1 MCKPDA
7 GDNLSASK
15 RKIGLYSLEFV
26 NKDNSKL
33 EEINLINYFTSLIQT
48 INNKSF
54 EAKKEKIESSNK
66 FYFISYHNVKD
77 GTADIYQKGET
88 IDITFESAKVG
99 HRPDLI
105 DETTGS
111 KRKSPKKLHEGEDER
126 THFVAKFKKDEIIVA
141 LEERKVGVTIS
152 QIVSYF
158 NKYISKLPE
167 KEQYR
172 IGYNIIPYNG
182 FLENLDKFERISIGT
197 IFINQQDIGSEFL
210 DAAQFGKSVR
220 DNIEVTFKAPSR
232 KSIKRGLVK
241 KWYSLTGRKSKIN
254 RIRLEGKS
262 VDGARIRLDTES
274 LKLIKH
280 VDAKILEDTGLVDS
294 EDLFTHLN
302 ALVKEL

>member
-1 MCKPDA
+1 M
-7 GDNLSASK
+7 
-15 RKIGLYSLEFV
+15 
-26 NKDNSKL
+26 
-33 EEINLINYFTSLIQT
+33 
-48 INNKSF
+48 
-54 EAKKEKIESSNK
+54 
-66 FYFISYHNVKD
+66 
-77 GTADIYQKGET
+77 
-88 IDITFESAKVG
+88 
-99 HRPDLI
+99 
-105 DETTGS
+105 
-111 KRKSPKKLHEGEDER
+111 
-126 THFVAKFKKDEIIVA
+126 
-141 LEERKVGVTIS
+141 TIS
-152 QIVSYF
+152 QIVNYF
-158 NKYISKLPE
+158 NKYISQLPE
-167 KEQYR
+167 EKQYL

-210 DAAQFGKSVR
+210 NAAEFGKSVR

-241 KWYSLTGRKSKIN
+241 EWYDLTGRKSKIN

-294 EDLFTHLN
+294 DDLFVHLN